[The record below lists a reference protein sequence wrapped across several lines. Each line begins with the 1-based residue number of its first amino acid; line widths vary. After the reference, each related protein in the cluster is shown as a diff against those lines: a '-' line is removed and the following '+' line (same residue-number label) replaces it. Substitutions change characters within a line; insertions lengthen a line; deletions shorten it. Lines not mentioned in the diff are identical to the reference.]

1 VLSPLAARSP
11 GDPQQEGRWRSSA
24 GESVARIREILEA
37 YDLTGSY
44 RAAAELA
51 GVTTTPW
58 RGM

>member
-1 VLSPLAARSP
+1 VIHSRRVGGDHLPVKRS
-11 GDPQQEGRWRSSA
+11 E
-24 GESVARIREILEA
+24 EMREILEA
-37 YDLTGSY
+37 CDLTGSY